1 MRTASPRYTSLA
13 AALFLGGLA
22 GCAPSVE
29 IPSPQVS
36 LPPSFEQRAQTGAP
50 ASGQLTD
57 QWWNNFNDA
66 QLSQLI
72 GTALERSTTIRLA
85 YARIDEARAFRNQSR
100 AATLPTG
107 SLTGT
112 VSRQGNEG
120 LWGTGVDTRPVN
132 SAQLSFSPSWEIDL
146 FGRLDAIRDRADA
159 DAAASAF
166 DFEGV
171 RLSLAADV
179 AFSLFQARLL
189 AAQLGTAQETRD
201 IATQL
206 ATAARIGNDRGL
218 TSGQDVARLDTEA
231 ASASA
236 EVERLDNELQIAKR
250 SLLIL
255 TGTPTEPTTSLAIE
269 PVLANPPALPAS
281 APSTL
286 LARRPDVRS
295 AAASLQAAI
304 LTAEID
310 RLALFPR
317 FTIQPGIGLST
328 TSLASGGGTGLWSLA
343 AGLALPVLD
352 RARLLAGMRV
362 SEARGVQAAIQYE
375 QTVQSAFGEAEN
387 TLARVYSGQR
397 RVTELETAAGSAEKA
412 FAIARRSYQAGL
424 IDLTTF
430 LQVGRTWLQARNARD
445 AGRATLLSDTVS
457 AIRALGGG
465 WDEQSSEVA
474 DLIELFPD
482 GTTP

>member
-1 MRTASPRYTSLA
+1 MPTASFRWTVLPSVL
-13 AALFLGGLA
+13 LLGGMA
-22 GCAPSVE
+22 GCAPPVA
-29 IPSPQVS
+29 IPPPQVS
-36 LPPSFEQRAQTGAP
+36 LPASFEARAQTGAP
-50 ASGQLTD
+50 ASNQLNE
-57 QWWNNFNDA
+57 QWWNGFNDP
-66 QLSQLI
+66 QLNHLI

-85 YARIDEARAFRNQSR
+85 YARIAEARALRSQSR
-100 AATLPTG
+100 ASTLPSG

-112 VSRQGNEG
+112 ATRQGNEG
-120 LWGTGVDTRPVN
+120 LWGTGTDTSPVN
-132 SAQLSFSPSWEIDL
+132 SAQLSFTPSWEIDL
-146 FGRLDAIRDRADA
+146 FGRLDAIRDKADA

-179 AFSLFQARLL
+179 AASLFQARLL
-189 AAQLGTAQETRD
+189 AAQLATAQETRD

-206 ATAARIGNDRGL
+206 AAAARIGNDRGL
-218 TSGQDVARLDTEA
+218 TSGQDVARLETEA

-236 EVERLDNELQIAKR
+236 EVERLDSELRVAKR

-255 TGTPTEPTTSLAIE
+255 TGTPTEPTASLAME
-269 PVLANPPALPAS
+269 PALTRPPALPQS

-295 AAASLQAAI
+295 AAASLQSAI
-304 LTAEID
+304 LTAQID

-317 FTIQPGIGLST
+317 FTIQPGAGLT
-328 TSLASGGGTGLWSLA
+328 AVSGGGTGLWSLA
-343 AGLALPVLD
+343 AGLAIPVLD
-352 RARLLAGMRV
+352 RARLLAAMRV
-362 SEARGVQAAIQYE
+362 SEARGAQAAIQYE
-375 QTVQSAFGEAEN
+375 QAVQSAFGEAEN
-387 TLARVYSGQR
+387 TLARVSSGNR
-397 RVTELETAAGSAEKA
+397 RVTELETAANNAEKA
-412 FAIARRSYQAGL
+412 FAIARVSYQAGL

-445 AGRATLLSDTVS
+445 AGRAQLLSDTVA

-465 WDEQSSEVA
+465 WDERSSEVA